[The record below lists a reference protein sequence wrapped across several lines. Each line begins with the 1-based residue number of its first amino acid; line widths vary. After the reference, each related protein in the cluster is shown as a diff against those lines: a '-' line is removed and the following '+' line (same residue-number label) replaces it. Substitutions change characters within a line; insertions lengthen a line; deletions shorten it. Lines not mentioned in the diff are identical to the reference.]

1 MTEKQ
6 KQNIKNILIIKL
18 SSIGDCL
25 LATPAIESIR
35 RAYPESFITWLI
47 EDKSK
52 DIALLNPNINK
63 VIVIDKKNYRLK
75 DYLKLIATLKS
86 DKYDMSVDLQG
97 VDRTSLFAFLSG
109 AKERYVEEYANLG
122 FLSNKKINRKGRKP
136 EHAAKFYLYLAASS
150 GGAVLDSIKPIF
162 KTNKADEEFAN
173 KFISDKFGSPNNTIK
188 NTIFVGINPGG
199 AWATKKWPIEYFA
212 KLSELILE
220 KYDARIVIF
229 GGKEDEISAKNI
241 ISILRSNFDFAG
253 ASAAARAAANA
264 TAADTAYNLIADA
277 TGQTTL
283 MQAKE
288 LIAKMDYFITGDSGL
303 MHIAASIENGP
314 EIISLFGPTSSE
326 LTGPIGKDNIKI
338 LRSGLI
344 CSPCFKKSCI
354 LADKKADKKID
365 KKGMDSVQ
373 TTAEYAADINNI
385 NADANA
391 FVSSDAD
398 GTDGID
404 DADDNNNGDNND
416 CNNGSDNMNYGK
428 NINNINKVFDSG
440 INNLNLNIKSN
451 VNLETYALCMKKIC
465 VSDVFKLISD
475 KQDKQKGNVR

>member
-1 MTEKQ
+1 MTE

-173 KFISDKFGSPNNTIK
+173 KFISEKFSSAHNTVK
-188 NTIFVGINPGG
+188 NTVFVGINPGG
-199 AWATKKWPIEYFA
+199 AWATKKWPAEYFA
-212 KLSELILE
+212 KLSELILR

-229 GGKEDEISAKNI
+229 GGKEDGISAKNI
-241 ISILRSNFDFAG
+241 ISILRSNFAG
-253 ASAAARAAANA
+253 ASTAAS
-264 TAADTAYNLIADA
+264 TADTAYKLIADA

-303 MHIAASIENGP
+303 MHIAASVENGP
-314 EIISLFGPTSSE
+314 EIISLFGPTSAE

-338 LRSGLI
+338 LKSGLI
-344 CSPCFKKSCI
+344 CSPCFRKSCI
-354 LADKKADKKID
+354 LADKKEDKKE
-365 KKGMDSVQ
+365 MNSVQ
-373 TTAEYAADINNI
+373 TNAKSAADINNI
-385 NADANA
+385 NADANTG
-391 FVSSDAD
+391 VSSDVN
-398 GTDGID
+398 GKRGID
-404 DADDNNNGDNND
+404 VNDRNNDDNN
-416 CNNGSDNMNYGK
+416 GSI
-428 NINNINKVFDSG
+428 NINYVNNINEINKVFDSG
-440 INNLNLNIKSN
+440 INKLNLNIESN

>member
-75 DYLKLIATLKS
+75 DYLKLIAALKS

-136 EHAAKFYLYLAASS
+136 EHAVKFYLYLAESS

-162 KTNKADEEFAN
+162 KTDKADEEFAN
-173 KFISDKFGSPNNTIK
+173 KFISEKFSSANNTVK
-188 NTIFVGINPGG
+188 KTLFVGINPGG
-199 AWATKKWPIEYFA
+199 AWATKKWPAGYFA
-212 KLSELILE
+212 KLSELILR

-229 GGKEDEISAKNI
+229 GGKEDETSAKNI
-241 ISILRSNFDFAG
+241 ISILRSNFTD
-253 ASAAARAAANA
+253 ASAASS
-264 TAADTAYNLIADA
+264 TADTVSELIADA

-303 MHIAASIENGP
+303 MHIAASVENGP
-314 EIISLFGPTSSE
+314 EIISLFGPTSAE
-326 LTGPIGKDNIKI
+326 LTGPIGDNIKI
-338 LRSGLI
+338 FKSGLI

-354 LADKKADKKID
+354 LADKKEGKKELNY
-365 KKGMDSVQ
+365 VQ
-373 TTAEYAADINNI
+373 TNAKSAAALNNV
-385 NADANA
+385 NVNVSYANA
-391 FVSSDAD
+391 NAGVSSDAGGNSGAADVND
-398 GTDGID
+398 GNN
-404 DADDNNNGDNND
+404 DDNN
-416 CNNGSDNMNYGK
+416 GSIDANYVN
-428 NINNINKVFDSG
+428 NINKINKVFDSG
-440 INNLNLNIKSN
+440 INKLNLNIELNANS
-451 VNLETYALCMKKIC
+451 ETYALCMKKIC

-475 KQDKQKGNVR
+475 KQDKQNGNAR